1 MSAAA
6 TERTGSQLVL
16 DALADEGVDVVFG
29 YPGGTIMPVYDALF
43 SERRMQHVL
52 VRHEQGAAFAAGG
65 YARSSGR
72 VGVAIATSGP
82 GATNLL
88 TGLLDANMD
97 SVPVVAITGQVRSS
111 LMGSDGFQEADVT
124 SMAQPA
130 TKRAFLVR
138 NVDDIYQ
145 TVREAFALAR
155 GPRPGAVLVD
165 IPTDVLKSKTRV
177 QPEWVPAADATPPPA
192 FDERAI
198 EAAAQLLASA
208 RRPLVIAGGGVK
220 FGGATGAYREL
231 LRLLGAPHTATI
243 NALGCSEPGD
253 PKFLGM
259 LGMHGTKRANR
270 AVNACDVVLSLGM
283 RFDDRVTGRVDK
295 FAQQAEIIHFDID
308 GSEFGKVVDPT
319 VSVRGC
325 LGATLPA
332 LVNAMRREPP
342 RSYAKW
348 IEELEEFASPLPVDR
363 AEDGHLSATAVL
375 DRFFAKTPRNT
386 IVTTDVGQHQMWAA
400 QRQNSEGPTRFVTS
414 AGLGAMGFGLP
425 AAIGAKMAN
434 PDATVVAIVGD
445 GGFQMTMNE
454 LTTINRAGAPIK
466 ILLIDNQRLGMVRQ
480 WQHLFYDRRYSA
492 TDLSDNPD
500 FVMIAKACGV
510 PGRVVDRL
518 EDLDVALD
526 ELFASEGAMLLHCAC
541 YPHENVWP
549 MIPAGAALDELI
561 EAEPLKA

>member
-1 MSAAA
+1 VK
-6 TERTGSQLVL
+6 TGSQLVL

-43 SERRMQHVL
+43 EEHRLQHVL

-72 VGVAIATSGP
+72 VGVAMATSGP

-97 SVPVVAITGQVRSS
+97 SVPVVAITGQVRSA
-111 LMGSDGFQEADVT
+111 LMGTDGFQEADVT

-130 TKRAFLVR
+130 TKRAYLVR
-138 NVDDIYQ
+138 RVEDIYA
-145 TVREAFALAR
+145 TVREAFSVAR

-165 IPTDVLKSKTRV
+165 IPTDVLKMKTSFVPRDV
-177 QPEWVPAADATPPPA
+177 LPSSPAAPA
-192 FDERAI
+192 VDENAI
-198 EAAAQLLASA
+198 EAAARLIASA
-208 RRPLVIAGGGVK
+208 RRPLIVCGGGVK
-220 FGGATGAYREL
+220 AGGAVAAFREL
-231 LRLLGAPHTATI
+231 VRLVGGPHTSTI
-243 NALGCSEPGD
+243 NALGCAEPGD

-270 AVNACDVVLSLGM
+270 AVNMCDVFVALGM

-295 FAQQAEIIHFDID
+295 FAQQAEIVHFDID
-308 GSEFGKVVDPT
+308 FSEFGKIVDPT
-319 VSVRGC
+319 VAVRGC
-325 LGATLPA
+325 LGETLPA
-332 LVNAMRREPP
+332 LVNALRREQP
-342 RSYAKW
+342 RSFSKW
-348 IEELEEFASPLPVDR
+348 FSELEEYNNALPVDR
-363 AEDGHLSATAVL
+363 AEDGHLSATTVL
-375 DRFFAKTPRNT
+375 DRFFDYVPQNA
-386 IVTTDVGQHQMWAA
+386 IVATDVGQHQMWAA
-400 QRQNSEGPTRFVTS
+400 QRQRLDGPARFLTS
-414 AGLGAMGFGLP
+414 AGLGAMGFGFP

-434 PDATVVAIVGD
+434 PAATVVAIVGD

-454 LTTINRAGAPIK
+454 LTTMMRAQAPVK
-466 ILLIDNQRLGMVRQ
+466 IVLIDNQRLGMVRQ

-500 FVMIAKACGV
+500 FVMIARAHGV
-510 PGRVVDRL
+510 HGRVVERL
-518 EDLDVALD
+518 EDLDDALR
-526 ELFASEGAMLLHCAC
+526 ELFSNDGPMLLHCAC

-561 EAEPLKA
+561 EQEPARA

>member
-1 MSAAA
+1 MSAS
-6 TERTGSQLVL
+6 TEKTGSQLVL

-43 SERRMQHVL
+43 SERRMRHVL

-72 VGVAIATSGP
+72 VGVAMATSGP

-97 SVPVVAITGQVRSS
+97 SVPVVAITGQVRSQ

-138 NVDDIYQ
+138 RVDEIYA
-145 TVREAFALAR
+145 TVREAFSVAR

-165 IPTDVLKSKTRV
+165 IPTDVLKMKTKT
-177 QPEWVPAADATPPPA
+177 QPLYEPLPQTAPASPSFNSST
-192 FDERAI
+192 I
-198 EAAAQLLASA
+198 EAAAQLLASS

-220 FGGATGAYREL
+220 QSNAVAAYREL
-231 LRLLGAPHTATI
+231 MRLLGAPHTATI
-243 NALGCSEPGD
+243 NALGCAEPGD

-270 AVNACDVVLSLGM
+270 AVNACDVILGLGM

-308 GSEFGKVVDPT
+308 GSEFGKVIDPT
-319 VSVRGC
+319 VGVAGC
-325 LGATLPA
+325 LSETLPA

-348 IEELEEFASPLPVDR
+348 FTELQAFSSPLPVDR
-363 AEDGHLSATAVL
+363 SEDGHLSATTVL
-375 DRFFAKTPRNT
+375 DRFFAKVPPNL
-386 IVTTDVGQHQMWAA
+386 IVATDVGQHQMWAA
-400 QRQNSEGPTRFVTS
+400 QRQGVDGPHRFVTS

-425 AAIGAKMAN
+425 AAIGAKAAN
-434 PDATVVAIVGD
+434 PEATVVAIIGD

-454 LTTINRAGAPIK
+454 LTTITRAEAPVK

-500 FVMIAKACGV
+500 FLMIARACGV

-518 EDLDVALD
+518 EDLDEGLEA
-526 ELFASEGAMLLHCAC
+526 LFADDGAMLLHCAC

-561 EAEPLKA
+561 EEAPIKA

>member
-1 MSAAA
+1 MSAAPN
-6 TERTGSQLVL
+6 EKTGSQLVL

-72 VGVAIATSGP
+72 VGVAMATSGP

-97 SVPVVAITGQVRSS
+97 SVPVVAITGQVRSQ

-138 NVDDIYQ
+138 RAEDIYR
-145 TVREAFALAR
+145 TVREAFSIAR

-165 IPTDVLKSKTRV
+165 IPTDVLKAKTV
-177 QPEWVPAADATPPPA
+177 VHYEQGAPAAITPPSPNEA
-192 FDERAI
+192 AI
-198 EAAAQLLASA
+198 EAAARLLASA
-208 RRPLVIAGGGVK
+208 RRPLVIAGGVVK
-220 FGGATGAYREL
+220 SGGAVAAYREL

-253 PKFLGM
+253 PRFLGM

-270 AVNACDVVLSLGM
+270 AVNACDVILALGM

-295 FAQQAEIIHFDID
+295 FAQQAEIIHFEID
-308 GSEFGKVVDPT
+308 ASEFGKVVDPT
-319 VSVRGC
+319 VGVHGC
-325 LGATLPA
+325 LGETLPA
-332 LVNAMRREPP
+332 LVNALRREPP
-342 RSYAKW
+342 RSFAKW
-348 IEELEEFASPLPVDR
+348 FAELEAFSSALPVDR
-363 AEDGHLSATAVL
+363 SEDGHLSATTVL
-375 DRFFAKTPRNT
+375 DRFFEIAPANT

-400 QRQNSEGPTRFVTS
+400 QRQRVDGPHRFITS
-414 AGLGAMGFGLP
+414 AGLGAMGFGFP

-454 LTTINRAGAPIK
+454 MTTMMRAGAAVK
-466 ILLIDNQRLGMVRQ
+466 IVLIDNQRLGMVRQ

-500 FVMIAKACGV
+500 FLLIAKACGV
-510 PGRVVDRL
+510 PGRVVARL
-518 EDLDVALD
+518 EDLDDALR
-526 ELFASEGAMLLHCAC
+526 ELFTNDGPMLLHCAC

-561 EAEPLKA
+561 EAAPVKT

>member
-43 SERRMQHVL
+43 SERRMRHIL

-72 VGVAIATSGP
+72 VGVAMATSGP

-97 SVPVVAITGQVRSS
+97 SVPVVAITGQVRSQ

-138 NVDDIYQ
+138 DVGDIYA

-165 IPTDVLKSKTRV
+165 IPTDVLKTKTRV
-177 QPEWVPAADATPPPA
+177 QPEWVPAATATPSPA

-308 GSEFGKVVDPT
+308 CSEFGKVVDPT
-319 VSVRGC
+319 VGVHGC

-332 LVNAMRREPP
+332 LVNALRREPP

-348 IEELEEFASPLPVDR
+348 LGELEAFASPLPVDR
-363 AEDGHLSATAVL
+363 SEDGHLSATSVL
-375 DRFFAKTPRNT
+375 DRFFERAPRNT

-400 QRQNSEGPTRFVTS
+400 QRQNSDGPTRFVTS

-425 AAIGAKMAN
+425 SAIGAKMAN
-434 PDATVVAIVGD
+434 PDATVVAVVGD

-510 PGRVVDRL
+510 AGRIVERI
-518 EDLDVALD
+518 EDLDAALD
-526 ELFASEGAMLLHCAC
+526 ELFASDGPMLLHCAC

-561 EAEPLKA
+561 EAAPVR

>member
-1 MSAAA
+1 VSAQI
-6 TERTGSQLVL
+6 EMKTGSQLVL

-29 YPGGTIMPVYDALF
+29 YPGGTIMPVYDAFF
-43 SERRMQHVL
+43 SERRVRHIL

-65 YARSSGR
+65 YARASGR
-72 VGVAIATSGP
+72 VGVAMATSGP

-97 SVPVVAITGQVRSS
+97 SVPVVAITGQVRTP
-111 LMGSDGFQEADVT
+111 LMGTDGFQEADVT

-130 TKRAFLVR
+130 TKRAYLVR
-138 NVDDIYQ
+138 RVEDIYA
-145 TVREAFALAR
+145 TVREAFSVAR

-165 IPTDVLKSKTRV
+165 IPTDILKAKTAAHA
-177 QPEWVPAADATPPPA
+177 PAAQPPATPPSA
-192 FDERAI
+192 IDEAAI
-198 EAAAQLLASA
+198 EAAVKLLKAA
-208 RRPLVIAGGGVK
+208 RRPLVVAGGGVRN
-220 FGGATGAYREL
+220 GGAVLAYREL
-231 LRLLGAPHTATI
+231 LRLFGAPHTATI
-243 NALGCSEPGD
+243 NALGCAEPGD

-270 AVNACDVVLSLGM
+270 AVNACDVIIGLGM

-308 GSEFGKVVDPT
+308 GSEFGKIVDPT
-319 VSVRGC
+319 VAVRGC
-325 LGATLPA
+325 LGETLPA
-332 LVNAMRREPP
+332 LVNAMRREQP
-342 RSYAKW
+342 RSFAKW
-348 IEELEEFASPLPVDR
+348 FEELETFNAPLPVDR
-363 AEDGHLSATAVL
+363 AEDGHLSATTVL
-375 DRFFAKTPRNT
+375 DRFFEHASQDV

-400 QRQNSEGPTRFVTS
+400 QRQRVDGPHRFVTS
-414 AGLGAMGFGLP
+414 AGLGAMGFGFP

-434 PDATVVAIVGD
+434 PEATVVAIVGD

-454 LTTINRAGAPIK
+454 MTTMMRAQAPVK
-466 ILLIDNQRLGMVRQ
+466 IILIDNQRLGMVRQ

-500 FVMIAKACGV
+500 FVMIARACGV
-510 PGRVVDRL
+510 PGRIVENV
-518 EDLDVALD
+518 EELD
-526 ELFASEGAMLLHCAC
+526 EALHDLFADDKPMLLHCAC

-561 EAEPLKA
+561 EAEPVRT

>member
-43 SERRMQHVL
+43 SERRMRHIL

-65 YARSSGR
+65 YARPSGR
-72 VGVAIATSGP
+72 VGGAIATSGP

-97 SVPVVAITGQVRSS
+97 SVPVVAITGQVRSQ

-165 IPTDVLKSKTRV
+165 IPTDVLKTKTRV
-177 QPEWVPAADATPPPA
+177 QPEWVPVANATPPPA

-253 PKFLGM
+253 PRFLGM

-319 VSVRGC
+319 VGVRGC
-325 LGATLPA
+325 LGSTLPA
-332 LVNAMRREPP
+332 LVNAIRREPP

-348 IEELEEFASPLPVDR
+348 IEELEAFASPLPVDR
-363 AEDGHLSATAVL
+363 AEDGHLSATSVL
-375 DRFFAKTPRNT
+375 DRFFAKAPRNI

-400 QRQNSEGPTRFVTS
+400 QRQNSDGPTRFVTS

-425 AAIGAKMAN
+425 SAIGAKMAN
-434 PDATVVAIVGD
+434 PDATVVAVVGD

-518 EDLDVALD
+518 EDLDTALD
-526 ELFASEGAMLLHCAC
+526 ELFASDGAMLLHAAC

-561 EAEPLKA
+561 ETEPLKA

>member
-1 MSAAA
+1 
-6 TERTGSQLVL
+6 
-16 DALADEGVDVVFG
+16 
-29 YPGGTIMPVYDALF
+29 
-43 SERRMQHVL
+43 
-52 VRHEQGAAFAAGG
+52 
-65 YARSSGR
+65 
-72 VGVAIATSGP
+72 
-82 GATNLL
+82 
-88 TGLLDANMD
+88 
-97 SVPVVAITGQVRSS
+97 
-111 LMGSDGFQEADVT
+111 
-124 SMAQPA
+124 
-130 TKRAFLVR
+130 
-138 NVDDIYQ
+138 

-165 IPTDVLKSKTRV
+165 IPTDVLKTKTRV
-177 QPEWVPAADATPPPA
+177 QPEWVPVVDATPPPA
-192 FDERAI
+192 FDESAI
-198 EAAAQLLASA
+198 EAAARLLASA

-220 FGGATGAYREL
+220 FSGATAAYREL

-243 NALGCSEPGD
+243 NALGCCEPSD

-259 LGMHGTKRANR
+259 VGMHGTKRANR

-319 VSVRGC
+319 VGVRGC
-325 LGATLPA
+325 LSETLPA

-348 IEELEEFASPLPVDR
+348 LGELEAFSSPLPVDR

-375 DRFFAKTPRNT
+375 DHFFAKTPRNT

-400 QRQNSEGPTRFVTS
+400 QRQNSEAPTRFVTS

-425 AAIGAKMAN
+425 SAIGAKMAN

-480 WQHLFYDRRYSA
+480 WQHLFYDRRY
-492 TDLSDNPD
+492 
-500 FVMIAKACGV
+500 
-510 PGRVVDRL
+510 
-518 EDLDVALD
+518 
-526 ELFASEGAMLLHCAC
+526 
-541 YPHENVWP
+541 
-549 MIPAGAALDELI
+549 
-561 EAEPLKA
+561 

>member
-43 SERRMQHVL
+43 SERRMRHIL

-97 SVPVVAITGQVRSS
+97 SVPVVAITGQVRSQ

-138 NVDDIYQ
+138 NVDDIYGA
-145 TVREAFALAR
+145 VREAFALAR

-165 IPTDVLKSKTRV
+165 IPTDVLKTKTRV

-192 FDERAI
+192 FDEGAI
-198 EAAAQLLASA
+198 EAAARLLASA

-220 FGGATGAYREL
+220 FGGATAAYREL
-231 LRLLGAPHTATI
+231 LRLLGGPHTATI
-243 NALGCSEPGD
+243 NALGCSEQGD
-253 PKFLGM
+253 PRFLGM

-319 VSVRGC
+319 VCVRGC

-348 IEELEEFASPLPVDR
+348 VEELEAFASPLPVDR
-363 AEDGHLSATAVL
+363 AEDGHLSATSVL
-375 DRFFAKTPRNT
+375 DRFFAKAPRNT

-400 QRQNSEGPTRFVTS
+400 QRQNSEWPTRFVTS

-454 LTTINRAGAPIK
+454 LTTIKRAGAPIK

-518 EDLDVALD
+518 EDLDSALD
-526 ELFASEGAMLLHCAC
+526 ELLASDGPMLLHAAC

-561 EAEPLKA
+561 ETEPLRA

>member
-43 SERRMQHVL
+43 SERRMRHIL

-97 SVPVVAITGQVRSS
+97 SVPVVAITGQVRSQ

-130 TKRAFLVR
+130 TKRAYLVR
-138 NVDDIYQ
+138 NVDDIYP

-165 IPTDVLKSKTRV
+165 IPTDVLKTKTRV
-177 QPEWVPAADATPPPA
+177 QPEWVPAANATPSPA
-192 FDERAI
+192 FDEGAI

-220 FGGATGAYREL
+220 FGGATDSFREL

-295 FAQQAEIIHFDID
+295 FAQQAEIVHFDID

-319 VSVRGC
+319 VGVRGC

-348 IEELEEFASPLPVDR
+348 LGELDAFSSPLPVDR
-363 AEDGHLSATAVL
+363 AEDGHLSATSVL
-375 DRFFAKTPRNT
+375 DRFFEKAPRNM

-400 QRQNSEGPTRFVTS
+400 QRQNAEGPTRFVTS

-425 AAIGAKMAN
+425 SAIGAKMAN

-510 PGRVVDRL
+510 PGRVVNRL
-518 EDLDVALD
+518 EDLDSALD
-526 ELFASEGAMLLHCAC
+526 DLFTSEGPMLLHAAC

-561 EAEPLKA
+561 EAEPIKT